1 MQRRRDMNEIWKYA
15 SITSA
20 ALLLTLGV
28 VAQVSADPV
37 PYEGTAT
44 LCYIG
49 ATPPSVE
56 QKGNSGVTYM
66 SDVVSL
72 YYMETAPVG
81 TDPPAGLVNGWELL
95 MSDLKITRKVYW
107 LDWKGVLIPT
117 DYLGVPGTTLEETAS
132 IKTKDL
138 STLSGT
144 WQGTGDLAGTS
155 VDYVLTII
163 PDATPN
169 CPSEYPAQCAVIVG
183 GCLPAE
189 PPYVEGPTVYAMSGF
204 VN

>member
-1 MQRRRDMNEIWKYA
+1 MNKISKYA
-15 SITSA
+15 LITSA
-20 ALLLTLGV
+20 ALLPTLGMV
-28 VAQVSADPV
+28 VLVSADPM

-44 LCYIG
+44 MCWIS
-49 ATPPSVE
+49 AVPPSVE
-56 QKGNSGVTYM
+56 QKGKSGVTYM

-72 YYMETAPVG
+72 YYIQTAPVG
-81 TDPPAGLVNGWELL
+81 ETSPAGLVNGWELL
-95 MSDLKITRKVYW
+95 ISDMKATKQVYW
-107 LDWKGVLIPT
+107 LDWTGVLIPT
-117 DYLGVPGTTLEETAS
+117 DYVGIPGTALEETAS

-163 PDATPN
+163 PDATPD
-169 CPSEYPAQCAVIVG
+169 CPSEQPLQCADIN

-189 PPYVEGPTVYAMSGF
+189 PPYVLGPTVYEMSGF

>member
-1 MQRRRDMNEIWKYA
+1 MKKISKYM

-20 ALLLTLGV
+20 ALLLVCGMMV
-28 VAQVSADPV
+28 QVSADPV

-49 ATPPSVE
+49 AVPPSVE
-56 QKGNSGVTYM
+56 QKGKSGVTYM
-66 SDVVSL
+66 SEVVSL
-72 YYMETAPVG
+72 YYMETAPIG
-81 TDPPAGLVNGWELL
+81 TEPPAGLVNGWELL
-95 MSDLKITRKVYW
+95 TSDMKITGKVYW
-107 LDWKGVLIPT
+107 LDWTGVLIPT
-117 DYLGVPGTTLEETAS
+117 VYVGMPGTTLEETAS

-144 WQGTGDLAGTS
+144 WQGTGDLVGTT
-155 VDYVLTII
+155 VDYVLTIV
-163 PDATPN
+163 PDATPV
-169 CPSEYPAQCAVIVG
+169 CPSEYPAQCADIEG

-189 PPYVEGPTVYAMSGF
+189 PPYVEGPTVYEMSGF